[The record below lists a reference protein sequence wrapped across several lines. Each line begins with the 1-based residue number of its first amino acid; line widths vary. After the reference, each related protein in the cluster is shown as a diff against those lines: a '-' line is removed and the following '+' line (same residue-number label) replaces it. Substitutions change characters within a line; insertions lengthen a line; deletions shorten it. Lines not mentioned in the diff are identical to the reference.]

1 MTDEVYAADRWSFNR
16 RSVMASGMSLTL
28 VAGCTRVGLLSA
40 PAEKPL
46 EIIDAGQPVVA
57 ITQAPDQ
64 HWFGY
69 YDKRQIDLSG
79 RFALGARVSPIF
91 RSPQPD
97 DRIEIGLIDLV
108 ESNRWRPIGSSTAW
122 SWQQGS
128 MLQWFPG
135 KRRIAVWNDREGDQL
150 VARTYDVDR
159 ETTGTL
165 PHPIY
170 TLMPDGR
177 EALTLDFF
185 RLQILRPGYG
195 YALKQIPPELP
206 RAPDD
211 EGVWRLDLSTGE
223 RRLIISL
230 KDLANDVNGV
240 DQVGWHWVNH
250 LLVDPSGSRFIFLHR
265 WRDELLTGT
274 SGDPGFFDR
283 SNAFAT
289 HALTADLDGGRRFLL
304 NDSGYFSHFDWKD
317 PKTIAA
323 FAQVTKGSK
332 QGFFL
337 FRDREGSAEPIDE
350 VAMPHNG
357 HNTYVPGTD
366 QEWIV
371 NDTYPLGAERLQ
383 TLYLYHVPTRR
394 KVILG
399 RFPSPPQFD
408 GEWRCD
414 LHPRCDQQG
423 RRVFFDSAHSGLR
436 QMYSISIAPIVG
448 T

>member
-1 MTDEVYAADRWSFNR
+1 MTDETHSNRPGSFNR
-16 RSVMASGMSLTL
+16 RTLMATAASLTL
-28 VAGCTRVGLLSA
+28 VAGCTRSGLLSS
-40 PAEKPL
+40 PADKSL
-46 EIIDAGQPVVA
+46 EIIEAHQPVVA

-69 YDKRQIDLSG
+69 YDKRQIDFSG
-79 RFALGARVSPIF
+79 RYALGARVPPIF
-91 RSPQPD
+91 RSPRPD
-97 DRIEIGLIDLV
+97 DRLEIGLIDLK
-108 ESNRWRPIGSSTAW
+108 ENNQWRPIGSSTAW

-135 KRRIAVWNDREGDQL
+135 ERRIAIWNDREGNRL
-150 VARTYDVDR
+150 VARTYDVDT
-159 ETTGTL
+159 EKTKTL
-165 PHPIY
+165 PYPIY
-170 TLMPDGR
+170 TLTPDGR

-195 YALKQIPPELP
+195 YALKDIPTQLP
-206 RAPDD
+206 RAPAD
-211 EGVWRLDLSTGE
+211 EGVWRLDLSTGA
-223 RRLIISL
+223 RQLVVSL
-230 KDLANDVNGV
+230 KDLANDVGEGGPP
-240 DQVGWHWVNH
+240 GWHWVNH

-317 PKTIAA
+317 PMTIAA
-323 FAQVTKGSK
+323 FAKVTKTSG
-332 QGFFL
+332 QGFYL

-371 NDTYPLGAERLQ
+371 NDTYPLGDQRLQ

-436 QMYSISIAPIVG
+436 QMYMIDIASIIGA
-448 T
+448 